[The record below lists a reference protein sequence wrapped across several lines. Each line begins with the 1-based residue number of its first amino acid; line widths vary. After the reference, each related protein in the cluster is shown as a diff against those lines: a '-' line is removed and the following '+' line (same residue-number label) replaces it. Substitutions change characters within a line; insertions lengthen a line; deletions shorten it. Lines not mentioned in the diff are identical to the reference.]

1 MTLLEL
7 CEPFFQYVCRLN
19 RSARKGVRFEPAAVR
34 TDLKSLLAE
43 TRQRASGTP
52 GLADQFDKIELVLIY
67 FADFMIKE
75 SRLDFARRWEEL
87 AHERNELAGDEA
99 FFDVLDETL
108 ADTSERATE
117 RLAVFYTCLGLGFS
131 GFYTGQPE
139 YLRKKMMEISARIR
153 TMMDKDDGSKICP
166 EAYEHTDTSDL
177 IEPPGRSLLGI
188 GIALV
193 GLILVLIAINVFMY
207 QSASK
212 ELLDA
217 MGQIIRA
224 GGGA

>member
-43 TRQRASGTP
+43 MRHRASGTP
-52 GLADQFDKIELVLIY
+52 GLADQFDRIELVLIY

-75 SRLDFARRWEEL
+75 SRLDFARKWEEL

-108 ADTSERATE
+108 ADNSERATE
-117 RLAVFYTCLGLGFS
+117 RLAVFYTCLGLGFT

-153 TMMDKDDGSKICP
+153 TLVDKDDGSKICP
-166 EAYEHTDTSDL
+166 EAYEHTNTADL
-177 IEPPGRSLLGI
+177 IEPPGRSLVGI
-188 GIALV
+188 GIALG
-193 GLILVLIAINVFMY
+193 GLIVVLIALNVFMY

-217 MGQIIRA
+217 MGRIIRA

>member
-34 TDLKSLLAE
+34 TDLKSMLAE
-43 TRQRASGTP
+43 MRQRASGTP

-177 IEPPGRSLLGI
+177 IEPPGRSLFGI

-212 ELLDA
+212 DLLDA
-217 MGQIIRA
+217 MGRIIRA

>member
-7 CEPFFQYVCRLN
+7 CEPFFQFICRLN
-19 RSARKGVRFEPAAVR
+19 RSARKDVRFEPGAVR
-34 TDLKSLLAE
+34 TDLKSMLE
-43 TRQRASGTP
+43 GMHQRAAGTP

-75 SRLDFARRWEEL
+75 SRLGFARQWEDL
-87 AHERNELAGDEA
+87 ASERGGLPGDEA
-99 FFDVLDETL
+99 FFDALDETL
-108 ADTSERATE
+108 ADTSDKAME
-117 RLAVFYTCLGLGFS
+117 RLTVFYTCLGLGFT

-153 TMMDKDDGSKICP
+153 TLMDKDDGTKICP
-166 EAYEHTDTSDL
+166 EAYEHTNTADL
-177 IEPPGRSLLGI
+177 VEPPGRSLIGI
-188 GIALV
+188 GIALL
-193 GLILVLIAINVFMY
+193 GLIAVLIALNVFMY

-212 ELLDA
+212 DLLDA
-217 MGQIIRA
+217 MGRIIRA

>member
-34 TDLKSLLAE
+34 TDLKSMLSDM
-43 TRQRASGTP
+43 RQRASGTP
-52 GLADQFDKIELVLIY
+52 GLADQFDRIELVLIY

-75 SRLDFARRWEEL
+75 SRLDFARKWEEL

-108 ADTSERATE
+108 ADNSERATE
-117 RLAVFYTCLGLGFS
+117 RLAVFYTCLGLGFT

-153 TMMDKDDGSKICP
+153 THVDKDDGSKICP
-166 EAYEHTDTSDL
+166 EAYEHTSTADL
-177 IEPPGRSLLGI
+177 IEPPGRSLVGI
-188 GIALV
+188 GIALA
-193 GLILVLIAINVFMY
+193 GLIVVLIALNVFMY

-217 MGQIIRA
+217 MGRIIRA